1 MSRSASE
8 PDSVS
13 LRLVKAASLSKVR
26 KPEISGEVMGASS
39 RWAFRDGW
47 GRRAGTDRSRKL
59 GDPAGWER
67 SQQGEGRHNLIRGPG
82 RESDRLIV
90 AKKRLI
96 PVERRGR
103 SRDMLR
109 EGEE

>member
-1 MSRSASE
+1 MSRSVSE

-47 GRRAGTDRSRKL
+47 GRRAETDRLRKL
-59 GDPAGWER
+59 GGPAGWER
-67 SQQGEGRHNLIRGPG
+67 SQPGAGRHNLFCGPG
-82 RESDRLIV
+82 RESDRPIV

-103 SRDMLR
+103 SRDKLR
-109 EGEE
+109 